1 MILSPPTIQPEG
13 TEEPAGGARDLLAG
27 MAGTSTAF
35 YDLETD
41 GYGLSS
47 REMATTVGAAE
58 VEEVEK
64 ALQEKARFT
73 AELAGRLFQALQA
86 HLMAL
91 APEARKE
98 TLDRVHLEMVG
109 QKRKLEAERS
119 FLSDQLM
126 QVRARKR
133 GTRFRNDTCYG

>member
-1 MILSPPTIQPEG
+1 
-13 TEEPAGGARDLLAG
+13 
-27 MAGTSTAF
+27 MAGTSVALN
-35 YDLETD
+35 DLETD
-41 GYGLSS
+41 GYGINSH
-47 REMATTVGAAE
+47 EIATTVGAAQ

-64 ALQEKARFT
+64 ALQEKARYT

-109 QKRKLEAERS
+109 QKKKLEAERS
-119 FLSDQLM
+119 FLSDQLL
-126 QVRARKR
+126 QVRTHNSVI
-133 GTRFRNDTCYG
+133 GQLCGYVSWQHTLQQHIP